1 MKEGVTLGKPVSI
14 TEVSSPAPMPI
25 TFDMARESAAGVAST
40 TVEPGQQEITVSVQ
54 VTYAVQ

>member
-1 MKEGVTLGKPVSI
+1 MKEGVTRGKPVSI

-25 TFDMARESAAGVAST
+25 AFDMARESAAGVAST